1 MYALTDLTSSIVM
14 STPHVLNYITS
25 ETPDAWMIDAYYFSA
40 GLSKKIIN
48 RGGLFIKALLNYEKT
63 YKRLSQA
70 YQKYNDNTSARNK
83 RRDAGK
89 ILFELATITYGS
101 FKAGS
106 SLQGSQALDELSL
119 IAPKAT
125 GRLQTFADDVAE
137 SGVWGIGNRIRES
150 AGKSGIGDKIT
161 KILKSALEPAK
172 PGSNMTRAGH
182 AFHKHSTRN
191 AATNP
196 HKWGKV
202 KGSNAV
208 KNETGLRHFN
218 EILNG
223 PGKFEKVTTPKG
235 ITFLEKRLPDGRGL
249 RLNRDGTFKGFID

>member
-1 MYALTDLTSSIVM
+1 
-14 STPHVLNYITS
+14 
-25 ETPDAWMIDAYYFSA
+25 MIDAYYFSA

-150 AGKSGIGDKIT
+150 AGKYGFKHADDTRRFVRGLAKSPDNNFSYILHPRGPGASSVLVPGGYTKVSRWIGEGEVKHWFKGGGTRIPPEVDNASRIHVT
-161 KILKSALEPAK
+161 RFGESH
-172 PGSNMTRAGH
+172 PGSGV
-182 AFHKHSTRN
+182 
-191 AATNP
+191 
-196 HKWGKV
+196 G
-202 KGSNAV
+202 
-208 KNETGLRHFN
+208 
-218 EILNG
+218 
-223 PGKFEKVTTPKG
+223 
-235 ITFLEKRLPDGRGL
+235 
-249 RLNRDGTFKGFID
+249 LNRVDFYVPDNILQQGGNSGWYAIFQPNQNTPIYNVEIFLHE